1 MVCVSWPVCSTLDEN
16 IAVVDEVNSD
26 VFSSVRGD
34 GDAED
39 EGVLV
44 VENVASAVEPLSSVD
59 DSNVFVFTGVSNV
72 DCAVIVDS
80 DFVLDGNSVVC
91 VCSLVCSILDED
103 ISIVDEVNS
112 DVFASVKGDGGAED
126 EGVLVVDNVA
136 SAVELLSSV
145 DDSNVFVFKG
155 VSNVDCAAI
164 VDSDSVVDGN

>member
-1 MVCVSWPVCSTLDEN
+1 MVCVSRPVCSTLDED
-16 IAVVDEVNSD
+16 I
-26 VFSSVRGD
+26 
-34 GDAED
+34 
-39 EGVLV
+39 
-44 VENVASAVEPLSSVD
+44 P
-59 DSNVFVFTGVSNV
+59 
-72 DCAVIVDS
+72 VI
-80 DFVLDGNSVVC
+80 
-91 VCSLVCSILDED
+91 
-103 ISIVDEVNS
+103 DEVNS